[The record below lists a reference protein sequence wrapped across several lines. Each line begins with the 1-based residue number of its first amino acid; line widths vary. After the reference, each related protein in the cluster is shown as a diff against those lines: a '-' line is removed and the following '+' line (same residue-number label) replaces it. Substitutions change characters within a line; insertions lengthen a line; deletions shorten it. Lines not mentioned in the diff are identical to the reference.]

1 MITIV
6 DILLKTETQ
15 IAPVLLFVLVN
26 VFLAIRFGVGKL
38 KRHTSD
44 INIVFRL
51 FTLCKTSPLTK
62 CVFQQLKVLKVNIS
76 CTKTLNV

>member
-1 MITIV
+1 MIKIV

-26 VFLAIRFGVGKL
+26 AFLAIRVGVGQL
-38 KRHTSD
+38 KRHTCD
-44 INIVFRL
+44 INIVFTL

-62 CVFQQLKVLKVNIS
+62 GTQGKYFMHKKH
-76 CTKTLNV
+76 